1 MLPAARV
8 SVPSR
13 FVPWRFYSSILTGR
27 FAVMIPRLRTRLLLT
42 VFTVLLL
49 FSRTQAVRA
58 DAFDDHTAYWLRKGT
73 EGTTSF
79 DNLAMRD
86 ALRLKSISSRITSPC
101 LVVRTDEDN
110 WAKAIVT
117 WGFRKGKED
126 RIPVVVIE
134 RFVTYRGDREN
145 LTSAKGEN
153 VMLFPGFGFNFDIG
167 QVVPV
172 GVGQGE
178 DIVAL
183 DQGELKPAEGAK
195 LHGLDGPATPPREDQ
210 KYPDPNEHPGVLPTD
225 FAGKWEVHIDGR
237 WAGRWEL
244 DVDERRIFGRFISDE
259 TQSVYEIAGKILAL
273 PHNAKLNIELANAA
287 QTVDAFLWTKDKA
300 AMAGSVTMADR
311 RIGFYALRIKE

>member
-1 MLPAARV
+1 M
-8 SVPSR
+8 
-13 FVPWRFYSSILTGR
+13 T
-27 FAVMIPRLRTRLLLT
+27 PRLQMRFSLA
-42 VFTVLLL
+42 FSAALLL
-49 FSRTQAVRA
+49 FSQTQPARA

-73 EGTTSF
+73 EGTTAF
-79 DNLAMRD
+79 ETLAMRD

-101 LVVRTDEDN
+101 IVVRTDEDN
-110 WAKAIVT
+110 WAKAIIT
-117 WGFRKGKED
+117 WGFRKGQED

-167 QVVPV
+167 QIVPV
-172 GVGQGE
+172 GIGQGE
-178 DIVAL
+178 DIVAQ
-183 DQGELKPAEGAK
+183 DPGDLKPAKDAK
-195 LHGLDGPATPPREDQ
+195 LHGLDGPATPPRQNQ
-210 KYPDPNEHPGVLPTD
+210 KYPDPDGHPGVLPTD

-244 DVDERRIFGRFISDE
+244 DVEERRIFGRFISDE
-259 TQSVYEIAGKILAL
+259 TESVYEIAGKILAL
-273 PHNAKLNIELANAA
+273 PHNAKMNIELANAA

-300 AMAGSVTMADR
+300 AMAGTVMMADR

>member
-1 MLPAARV
+1 MN
-8 SVPSR
+8 
-13 FVPWRFYSSILTGR
+13 
-27 FAVMIPRLRTRLLLT
+27 PRLRMRLLLA
-42 VFTVLLL
+42 VSAAVVL
-49 FSRTQAVRA
+49 SSQSQTVRA

-73 EGTTSF
+73 EGTTAF
-79 DNLAMRD
+79 ENLAMRD
-86 ALRLKSISSRITSPC
+86 ALRLKPISPRITSPC

-126 RIPVVVIE
+126 RIPVIVIE

-167 QVVPV
+167 QIVPV
-172 GVGQGE
+172 GSGQGE
-178 DIVAL
+178 DVIAIE
-183 DQGELKPAEGAK
+183 QGDLKPAEGVK
-195 LHGLDGPATPPREDQ
+195 LHGLNGPATPPREDQ
-210 KYPDPNEHPGVLPTD
+210 KYPHPNEHPGVLPTD

-244 DVDERRIFGRFISDE
+244 DVEERQIFGRFVSDE
-259 TQSVYEIAGKILAL
+259 TESVYEIAGKILAL

-300 AMAGSVTMADR
+300 AMAGTVMMADR

>member
-1 MLPAARV
+1 M
-8 SVPSR
+8 
-13 FVPWRFYSSILTGR
+13 T
-27 FAVMIPRLRTRLLLT
+27 PRLRMCSLLA
-42 VFTVLLL
+42 FSAALLL
-49 FSRTQAVRA
+49 FSQTQTVRA

-73 EGTTSF
+73 EGTTAF
-79 DNLAMRD
+79 EILAMRD

-101 LVVRTDEDN
+101 IVVRTDEDN
-110 WAKAIVT
+110 WAKAIIT
-117 WGFRKGKED
+117 WGFRKGQED

-178 DIVAL
+178 DIVAQ
-183 DQGELKPAEGAK
+183 DQGDLKPAKDAK
-195 LHGLDGPATPPREDQ
+195 LHGLDGPATPPRENQ
-210 KYPDPNEHPGVLPTD
+210 KYPDPDGHPGVLPTD
-225 FAGKWEVHIDGR
+225 FAGKWEVHVDGR

-244 DVDERRIFGRFISDE
+244 DVEERRIFGRFISDE
-259 TQSVYEIAGKILAL
+259 TESVYEIAGKILAL
-273 PHNAKLNIELANAA
+273 PHNAKMNIELANAA

-300 AMAGSVTMADR
+300 AMAGTVMMADR

>member
-1 MLPAARV
+1 
-8 SVPSR
+8 
-13 FVPWRFYSSILTGR
+13 
-27 FAVMIPRLRTRLLLT
+27 
-42 VFTVLLL
+42 
-49 FSRTQAVRA
+49 
-58 DAFDDHTAYWLRKGT
+58 
-73 EGTTSF
+73 
-79 DNLAMRD
+79 MRD
-86 ALRLKSISSRITSPC
+86 ALRLKSISPRITSPC
-101 LVVRTDEDN
+101 LVIRTDEDN

-117 WGFRKGKED
+117 WGFRKGKADD
-126 RIPVVVIE
+126 RIPVIVIE

-167 QVVPV
+167 QIVPV

-178 DIVAL
+178 DVVAIE
-183 DQGELKPAEGAK
+183 QGDLKPAEGAK

-244 DVDERRIFGRFISDE
+244 DVEERRIFGRFISDE
-259 TQSVYEIAGKILAL
+259 TDSVYEIAGKILAL

-300 AMAGSVTMADR
+300 AMAGTVMMADR